1 MSGEDDLPE
10 DEAGLPEER
19 RERRKLIRGV
29 LEELKKEA
37 SRAAGRAI
45 LAART
50 GKADEDISDDEAL
63 AAVEELDAPVSP
75 DAALGAEEAWRINR
89 AGAIAAL
96 RAARPVLPNKI
107 CDWMIGTYEA
117 ADAGEVRG
125 LATPAKGV
133 RHGGKPA
140 QYGPLSRR
148 AELGQR
154 LVTATAF
161 QSGSRSLSFDAA
173 VGLVTGVTRDRK
185 PSPHGEPLLPLGG
198 TWDAVWGF
206 IIRARKK
213 NPEMWNVAKAEG
225 EALQRGEPLTPD
237 FVAFHDQLLADAKND
252 AAWRAILQKARMPTP
267 PLARAAKRP

>member
-1 MSGEDDLPE
+1 MSEKDDLPD
-10 DEAGLPEER
+10 DEVGLPEER
-19 RERRKLIRGV
+19 RERRRLIRGV
-29 LEELKKEA
+29 LEELKKEV

-50 GKADEDISDDEAL
+50 GKAQKDISDDAAL

-75 DAALGAEEAWRINR
+75 DAAHGAEEAWR

-107 CDWMIGTYEA
+107 CDLMIGTYEA

-140 QYGPLSRR
+140 QYGPPSRR

-161 QSGSRSLSFDAA
+161 QSGSRGLSFDAA
-173 VGLVTGVTRDRK
+173 MGLVTGVTRDGK

-225 EALQRGEPLTPD
+225 EALLRGEPLTPD
-237 FVAFHDQLLADAKND
+237 FVAFHDQVLADAKND
-252 AAWRAILQKARMPTP
+252 AAWRAILQKARMPAP
-267 PLARAAKRP
+267 PRARAAKRP